1 MIQDIYTRSPDDPG
15 FKYGVL
21 HHSSPI
27 ESIITKIKMILG
39 TRQGEIIGDLNFGVG
54 IEDLVFET
62 RINKMQLEEKLKAQF
77 DTYISES
84 KDYQITPNITFGRE
98 NFMDYAIIDVFV
110 NNEKI
115 FGVLVK

>member
-1 MIQDIYTRSPDDPG
+1 
-15 FKYGVL
+15 
-21 HHSSPI
+21 
-27 ESIITKIKMILG
+27 MILG